1 MRMSLDL
8 PHENP
13 TTAMSI
19 SELSRAIPYYTEPYS
34 NRNKFIETSIVLI
47 KFSMFVIICFQT

>member
-1 MRMSLDL
+1 MSLDL